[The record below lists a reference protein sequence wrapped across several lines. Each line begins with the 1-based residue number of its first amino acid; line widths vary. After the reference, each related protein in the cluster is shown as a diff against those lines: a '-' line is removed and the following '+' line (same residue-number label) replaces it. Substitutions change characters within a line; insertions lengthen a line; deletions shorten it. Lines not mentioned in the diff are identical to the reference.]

1 MRRFSLFLVILLTL
15 VLGRSAF
22 AATTANKEWIIV
34 VGGPSLYQWEHY
46 KVYPHDHWWAN
57 FVRAARIRTEQ
68 LRGELGPDAKI
79 TWLVYKQGYLD
90 RAQQEH
96 QDLVGFIDSVRD
108 KYSLNLVYFHGGAEV
123 INYLNSGQSRDG
135 MKIGGFEYFGHS
147 NRACFM
153 FDYSN
158 NIDSACKSWL
168 HENELTKIDR
178 RDFARGA
185 YVRSWGCHTGESMSK
200 KWYRATG
207 THMIGAIGKTQFMM
221 EELPILISDG
231 GKWVN

>member
-1 MRRFSLFLVILLTL
+1 
-15 VLGRSAF
+15 
-22 AATTANKEWIIV
+22 
-34 VGGPSLYQWEHY
+34 
-46 KVYPHDHWWAN
+46 
-57 FVRAARIRTEQ
+57 
-68 LRGELGPDAKI
+68 
-79 TWLVYKQGYLD
+79 
-90 RAQQEH
+90 
-96 QDLVGFIDSVRD
+96 
-108 KYSLNLVYFHGGAEV
+108 
-123 INYLNSGQSRDG
+123 
-135 MKIGGFEYFGHS
+135 
-147 NRACFM
+147 M

-200 KWYRATG
+200 KWYHATG

>member
-1 MRRFSLFLVILLTL
+1 M
-15 VLGRSAF
+15 
-22 AATTANKEWIIV
+22 
-34 VGGPSLYQWEHY
+34 YQWEKY

-57 FVRAARIRTEQ
+57 FVRAARLRTEQ
-68 LRGELGPDAKI
+68 VRAQLGPDAKI
-79 TWLVYKQGYLD
+79 TWLVYKQGYVD
-90 RAQQEH
+90 RAKQEN
-96 QDLVGFIDSVRD
+96 QDLIGLIDSVRE
-108 KYSLNLVYFHGGAEV
+108 KFNLNLVWFHAGSEV
-123 INYLNSGQSRDG
+123 TDYLNNGRDQ
-135 MKIGGFEYFGHS
+135 MKIAGFEYFGHS

-168 HENELTKIDR
+168 HEDELTKINR

-207 THMIGAIGKTQFMM
+207 THMIGALGKTQFMM
-221 EELPILISDG
+221 EELPILVSQG

>member
-68 LRGELGPDAKI
+68 LRGELGADAKI

-123 INYLNSGQSRDG
+123 INY
-135 MKIGGFEYFGHS
+135 Y
-147 NRACFM
+147 
-153 FDYSN
+153 
-158 NIDSACKSWL
+158 
-168 HENELTKIDR
+168 ELTKIDR